1 VTQEIEIIA
10 GGEPV
15 ILPKGPRRGDT
26 LTITVQRLDEKGT
39 GVATFPAKIGPQEM
53 PRTYKA
59 TVRKAIPGDR
69 VRLFIEKSRKKEL
82 TCRVDEL
89 IDPSPSRIAP
99 RCQHFGWREEAGKG
113 CGGCSLQSM
122 GYQDQLTFKHETIR
136 RLFENAGLERELV
149 LEPVGVDEPWYY
161 RNKMEFSFGDNP
173 QHDFALGFHPL
184 GYRHDVLALQECHL
198 QSEFTSSFLPAY
210 SAAVKELGIPMY
222 SMRTGEGFLKN
233 LVLREGKRTGEH
245 LIEVVTSSLDQTIL
259 RGSEVEAREA
269 AEVLCSLAGEVAATF
284 GVTWDSVY
292 WTRHH
297 VKTGERT
304 TFTPILIE
312 GKPTLTEQMHLP
324 GGHKLSFEVHPRAFF
339 QPNTLQ
345 AERIYAKV
353 LAYTGL
359 MSEDEDAPKVVLDL
373 YCGTGTI
380 GLCMAPYAGKVV
392 GVELNADAIEN
403 ARENAAN
410 NAIENASFFVGDVGE
425 VMASEAFRA
434 EVGEKVELVVVD
446 PPRAGLF
453 PAAIDQISALAPARL
468 VYVSCNP
475 KSLARDLALLV
486 ERGYRV
492 AEVQPLDMFPQT
504 YHVENVALLDRII

>member
-1 VTQEIEIIA
+1 VTQEIEIISD
-10 GGEPV
+10 GEPV
-15 ILPKGPRRGDT
+15 VLPKGPRRGDM

-39 GVATFPAKIGPQEM
+39 GIATFPAKIGPQQM

-89 IDPSPSRIAP
+89 LEPSKDRIEP

-113 CGGCSLQSM
+113 CGGCSLQAM
-122 GYQDQLTFKHETIR
+122 NYEDQLAFKRDSIKC
-136 RLFENAGLERELV
+136 LFEKSGLDASLV
-149 LEPVGVDEPWYY
+149 LDPIGVESPWYY

-173 QHDFALGFHPL
+173 QHEFALGFHPL
-184 GYRHDVLALQECHL
+184 GYRHDVLSLQECHL
-198 QSEFTSSFLPAY
+198 QSEFTSAFLPAY
-210 SAAVKELGIPMY
+210 SAVVKDLGIPIF

-245 LIEVVTSSLDQTIL
+245 LVEVVTSSLDQATL
-259 RGSEVEAREA
+259 RGTQVEAREA
-269 AEVLCSLAGEVAATF
+269 AEALCECAKEVAKSL
-284 GVTWDSVY
+284 GVEWDSIY

-297 VKTGERT
+297 VKAGERT

-345 AERIYAKV
+345 AERIYAQV

-359 MSEDEDAPKVVLDL
+359 TSDSEEAPSVVLDL

-392 GVELNADAIEN
+392 GVELNGDAIDN
-403 ARENAAN
+403 AKQNAEN
-410 NAIENASFFVGDVGE
+410 NAIENAAFFVGDVGE
-425 VMASEAFRA
+425 VMASDEFRA
-434 EVGEKVELVVVD
+434 EVGEEVELVVVD

-453 PAAIDQISALAPARL
+453 PAAIDQISALSPARL

-475 KSLARDLALLV
+475 KSLARDLAMLV
-486 ERGYRV
+486 ERGYEIK
-492 AEVQPLDMFPQT
+492 EVQPLDMFPQT
-504 YHVENVALLDRII
+504 YHVENVALLDRVR